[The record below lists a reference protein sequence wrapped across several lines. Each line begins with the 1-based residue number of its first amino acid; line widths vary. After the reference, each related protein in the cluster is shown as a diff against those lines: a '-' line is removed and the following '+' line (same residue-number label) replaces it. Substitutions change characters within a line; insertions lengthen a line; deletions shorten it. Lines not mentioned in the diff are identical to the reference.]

1 MHRVNR
7 ETLTVPV
14 YLINLDR
21 APDRL
26 ELMTSMLS
34 DLSLP
39 FERVS
44 AIDGRAIQFP
54 TADFAERAYV
64 LRHGRRRNPAEVG
77 CYLSHIECARRLLA
91 SSSEHALV
99 LEDDAVLPD
108 DISDLIQGAIEAGE
122 TWDILRL
129 SSVNTG
135 TKHVFRKITPRRS
148 LAIAL
153 TREKGSGAYV
163 INRRA
168 AEWFVT
174 GLMPMRLPFDIAFD
188 LEYFAGLKAAF
199 VVPVPVIQDIGL
211 ISQIQ
216 GHRRAFHLSRW
227 HYLSVQPYRA
237 WLEITRLLSRS
248 ARLLSALARDDAEPD
263 RHAYD
268 RALLGE
274 DRYLPDMAVSTDQH
288 SRQRRQG
295 RRRA

>member
-1 MHRVNR
+1 MHRANR
-7 ETLTVPV
+7 KTFSTPV

-26 ELMTSMLS
+26 ALMEAMLS

-44 AIDGRAIQFP
+44 AIDGKSLQFP
-54 TADFAERAYV
+54 TADFCERSYTM
-64 LRHGRRRNPAEVG
+64 RHGRRRNQAEVG
-77 CYLSHIECARRLLA
+77 CYLSHIACAHKLLA
-91 SSSEHALV
+91 SSAEHALV

-108 DISDLIQGAIEAGE
+108 DIHDIVNGAIEAGDD
-122 TWDILRL
+122 WDILRL
-129 SSVNTG
+129 SSVNSG
-135 TKHVFRKITPRRS
+135 KKHVFRQIAPRRS
-148 LAIAL
+148 LAISL

-168 AEWFVT
+168 ATWFVT

-199 VVPVPVIQDIGL
+199 VHPVPVIQDIGL
-211 ISQIQ
+211 VSQIQ

-237 WLEITRLLSRS
+237 MLEATRLISRGIRLLSVR
-248 ARLLSALARDDAEPD
+248 ARGGTGEGSRE
-263 RHAYD
+263 

-274 DRYLPDMAVSTDQH
+274 DRYLPDMAVPSYRRN
-288 SRQRRQG
+288 SRREPKGKRC
-295 RRRA
+295 